1 MLWDLN
7 LQAIDAWINE
17 VAKMYVTAVLQ
28 GRSGWRQPQL
38 LNYCGGVTSHSPQ
51 QIDWQRDLM
60 MEVLRHTL
68 CLTDY
73 DLIDELQWRNVN
85 SVLPYVSEEDIRE
98 R

>member
-1 MLWDLN
+1 
-7 LQAIDAWINE
+7 
-17 VAKMYVTAVLQ
+17 
-28 GRSGWRQPQL
+28 
-38 LNYCGGVTSHSPQ
+38 
-51 QIDWQRDLM
+51 